1 MSARAVVLIIE
12 TENQIEREKKPH
24 LSCGKAG
31 KMSKD
36 CHAAEYKLH
45 INGTIFVA
53 TCRNKQD
60 LIRVDCHL
68 VFCGTNW
75 HCHLHH
81 ILQE

>member
-12 TENQIEREKKPH
+12 TEKSNRKQEKKT

-31 KMSKD
+31 KISKD
-36 CHAAEYKLH
+36 CHTAEYKLH
-45 INGTIFVA
+45 VDGTIFF
-53 TCRNKQD
+53 TFCRNKQD
-60 LIRVDCHL
+60 LVRVDCRL

-75 HCHLHH
+75 HCHLHR